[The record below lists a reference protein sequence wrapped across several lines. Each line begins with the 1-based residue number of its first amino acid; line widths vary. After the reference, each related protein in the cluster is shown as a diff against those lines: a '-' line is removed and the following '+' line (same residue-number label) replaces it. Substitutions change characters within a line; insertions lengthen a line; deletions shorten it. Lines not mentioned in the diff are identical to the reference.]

1 MRFSLFLGVSSV
13 ESLRASLEREGVR
26 TNAYAAVLFPS
37 VSIAEVPRTVV
48 VDVRTIGGHGLS
60 EGATLDVLL
69 AHVAAR
75 GFSAAPLEAAIALRL
90 AWRALDGARVTV
102 VSPRPTQDES
112 APRGFYLRDDDE
124 GRWLRAFVAS
134 DDWVFTPDERVALVV
149 DESA

>member
-1 MRFSLFLGVSSV
+1 MRFALSLGVSSL
-13 ESLRASLEREGVR
+13 ESLRAALVRDGVQ
-26 TNAYAAVLFPS
+26 TNAYAGVLFPH
-37 VSIAEVPRTVV
+37 VTVAAPARTVV
-48 VDVRTIGGHGLS
+48 VDVRTIGAHGLP
-60 EGATLDVLL
+60 EGATIDALL

-75 GFSAAPLEAAIALRL
+75 GFRAAPLEAAIALRL

-102 VSPRPTQDES
+102 VSSRPTPDEA

-149 DESA
+149 DE